1 MCADLV
7 AEREA
12 AAWAALG
19 KNPNV
24 KIAELPQAERVKWA
38 KALPD
43 VAGDW
48 ARRNGEPGKQV
59 LRIFMEEARKHGARP
74 LRDWDKGL

>member
-1 MCADLV
+1 
-7 AEREA
+7 
-12 AAWAALG
+12 
-19 KNPNV
+19 
-24 KIAELPQAERVKWA
+24 VKWA